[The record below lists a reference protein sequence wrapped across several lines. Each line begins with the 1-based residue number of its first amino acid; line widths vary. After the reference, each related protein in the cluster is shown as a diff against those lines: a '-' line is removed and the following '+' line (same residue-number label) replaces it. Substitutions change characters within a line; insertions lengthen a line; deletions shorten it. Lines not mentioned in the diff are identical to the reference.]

1 MKSIKYVALICLYL
15 FFGCKDSKVDL
26 SKTDTLKQSS
36 LRDVTYEEAKRILDS
51 ATRNMDTSN
60 IEVFI
65 YSGEKGYNENEA
77 QFAVDFVNK
86 VLNLSS
92 TSGYFFQ
99 SAFCI
104 TDSSYLV
111 EYVTTISK
119 PEPHSSS
126 TFYRFYPKTKKILN
140 GVTFEE
146 IKY

>member
-1 MKSIKYVALICLYL
+1 MCLILAL
-15 FFGCKDSKVDL
+15 GCKNSKVDL
-26 SKTDTLKQSS
+26 SKIDTLKQTSS
-36 LRDVTYEEAKRILDS
+36 RDVTLEEALKILDS
-51 ATRNMDTSN
+51 LKSHTDTSEL
-60 IEVFI
+60 EVFI

-104 TDSSYLV
+104 TDSSYMV